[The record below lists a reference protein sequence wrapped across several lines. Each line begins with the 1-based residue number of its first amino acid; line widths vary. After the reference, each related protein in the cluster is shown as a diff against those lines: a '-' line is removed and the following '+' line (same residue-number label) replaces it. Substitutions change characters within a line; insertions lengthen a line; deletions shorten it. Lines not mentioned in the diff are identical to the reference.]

1 MARLSSDLPCLGV
14 GLGFRRELREPIFEH
29 IEAIDVLEIV
39 ADHFFNYV
47 PEGQTPAVELAEKF
61 PLLPHGLEL
70 NIGAHGDFDPRN
82 VEEAVSLTEAVS
94 APWYSDHL
102 CFTQAQGLEIG
113 QLTPLPHTRAT
124 VERCVAKARAFQDQ
138 LGVPFL
144 LENITR
150 AFPLPG
156 EMDEVSFVRAVI
168 EGADCGLLLDL
179 TNLFINAHNFEY
191 DAYAYLDELPLER
204 VVQIHLAGSVRRGER
219 WMDSHSHSI
228 EEHPEVWELLDYVAQ
243 RTRIGAVIIE
253 RDQNYP
259 DDFGELLADIRTA
272 QSILGKPGSL
282 SRPGL
287 EAPGA
292 HRH

>member
-1 MARLSSDLPCLGV
+1 
-14 GLGFRRELREPIFEH
+14 
-29 IEAIDVLEIV
+29 

-47 PEGQTPAVELAEKF
+47 PEAQVPAVELAEQF
-61 PLLPHGLEL
+61 TLLPHGLEL
-70 NIGAHGDFDPRN
+70 NIGAHGELDARN
-82 VEEAVSLTEAVS
+82 VEEAVSLTRAVA

-113 QLTPLPHTRAT
+113 QLTPLPHTRDT
-124 VERCVAKARAFQDQ
+124 VQRCVAKARLFQDL

-168 EGADCGLLLDL
+168 EGAECGLLLDL

-204 VVQIHLAGSVRRGER
+204 VVQIHLAGSTYRGER
-219 WMDSHSHSI
+219 WMDTHSHSI

-253 RDQNYP
+253 RDQDFP

-272 QSILGKPGSL
+272 QSILGRPASP
-282 SRPGL
+282 SRSRV
-287 EAPGA
+287 EAPVA
-292 HRH
+292 SQH